1 MENIKDIIKLKIP
14 AKGEYLSL
22 IRLTASSVAAKMGFN
37 IDDIDDIKVST
48 GEACT
53 SIIESL
59 NPGEESEFKI
69 EYIVTED
76 KLKIKIKN
84 KIKSK
89 SEESIEI
96 SEEEREILELSDLLE
111 DGLGIMIIQ
120 SLMDE
125 VNISGAGEGET
136 EIKMIKLKR
145 DE

>member
-1 MENIKDIIKLKIP
+1 MENLKDVIKLKIP

-37 IDDIDDIKVST
+37 IDDIDDVKVSV

-53 SIIESL
+53 SILESM

-69 EYIVTED
+69 EYTISDD
-76 KLKIKIKN
+76 KLKIKV
-84 KIKSK
+84 KSK
-89 SEESIEI
+89 AKSETGKLVQRDE
-96 SEEEREILELSDLLE
+96 ELSEVSGLLE
-111 DGLGIMIIQ
+111 DGLGIMIIE

-125 VNISGAGEGET
+125 VNISRTDEGET
-136 EIKMIKLKR
+136 EIKMIKSKK